1 MHHASKRA
9 RYIYLI
15 PASGRQMQ
23 LRESFGAEREKGEK
37 WPETAI
43 AAVSTWQREVMNAL
57 KLLLAHTGKEFH
69 VQVGN

>member
-1 MHHASKRA
+1 MHHASKRGA
-9 RYIYLI
+9 RYILNTI
-15 PASGRQMQ
+15 RVVKCSSAS
-23 LRESFGAEREKGEK
+23 LSVPSEKGEK

>member
-1 MHHASKRA
+1 MHHASKRGA
-9 RYIYLI
+9 RYILKYHRVVKCSS
-15 PASGRQMQ
+15 AS
-23 LRESFGAEREKGEK
+23 LSVPREKGEK

>member
-1 MHHASKRA
+1 
-9 RYIYLI
+9 
-15 PASGRQMQ
+15 MQ

>member
-1 MHHASKRA
+1 MQAAHTL
-9 RYIYLI
+9 YLI
-15 PASGRQMQ
+15 LPSGRQMQ
-23 LRESFGAEREKGEK
+23 LRESLSVPSERGEK